1 MKKIYENNKFLF
13 IGLGVVI
20 LITIVFLGKKGSEI
34 NSDEI
39 DFSSPSEKLEKQ
51 NEKEERLNSDNQ
63 KIIVDLKGEVM
74 KPGIYEASPIDRIQ
88 DVITKA
94 GGFKKNADQTQ
105 VNLALKVKDEMV
117 IYVPKL
123 GEKTNPIHSISSSSD
138 SINNDKVN
146 INTANSEQ
154 LQSISG
160 IGPSKAASII
170 EYREQNGPYK
180 KIEEIKNVT
189 GIGDKTFEKLKESI
203 TVD

>member
-1 MKKIYENNKFLF
+1 MKKIYENNKLLF

-20 LITIVFLGKKGSEI
+20 LITIVFLGKKESEI

-39 DFSSPSEKLEKQ
+39 DFSSPSEKLEK

-123 GEKTNPIHSISSSSD
+123 GEKTNPINSISSSD
-138 SINNDKVN
+138 SIDNDKVN

-154 LQSISG
+154 LQLISG